1 MGKEV
6 LPVRLDREIIEIL
19 EEIVKAGF
27 FPDKSKAAR
36 ELLKL
41 GLEKFNEDMMAR
53 ISSLVDMAY
62 NLIDNSYH
70 SICILCG
77 KGSREISCCNIC
89 VLRQL

>member
-6 LPVRLDREIIEIL
+6 LPVRLDREIIDIL

-53 ISSLVDMAY
+53 ISSLVDIAIKIERDAKEPAITVPKLREM
-62 NLIDNSYH
+62 LILERD
-70 SICILCG
+70 
-77 KGSREISCCNIC
+77 RW
-89 VLRQL
+89 